1 MSARCSMHT
10 RTTVTVTVTIT
21 VASTTVTNCGNKTSQ
36 IQTIKKSDCLKGST
50 RSICSYRL
58 YQLYSPS
65 VTKNTFKMATYYSS
79 YILDLVTIFNV
90 SGSGPNPAGSKITG
104 SGWDPDP
111 KILGPVHPIILFFFC
126 QIISLLLTQ
135 VYILP
140 PKLKQSQ
147 YF

>member
-1 MSARCSMHT
+1 
-10 RTTVTVTVTIT
+10 
-21 VASTTVTNCGNKTSQ
+21 
-36 IQTIKKSDCLKGST
+36 
-50 RSICSYRL
+50 
-58 YQLYSPS
+58 
-65 VTKNTFKMATYYSS
+65 MATYYSS

-147 YF
+147 YFLKTVQYVSDVKMSVSVGQGCDLLRQSLSSQLWSCKQLSWSLFLSCYYASWSRG